1 MWLSSRTAMQR
12 YTHHYERF
20 ANHAKSRELESK
32 LREAT
37 LEKME
42 TMQDEGNKTWLDV
55 QFMKQATAQ
64 LIEARQILQVPQCR
78 FSSTAC
84 LRGLAGNLSSEREPL
99 PLRGPQISCKSSR
112 PLQAEPTS
120 LSADLTLVC
129 VECDVLSLVFS
140 LVLLPAVDLRGWIL
154 RADMVTDQYLHH
166 ESVGA

>member
-1 MWLSSRTAMQR
+1 MQR

-78 FSSTAC
+78 FSSTA
-84 LRGLAGNLSSEREPL
+84 RSELEQL
-99 PLRGPQISCKSSR
+99 LLRGPQVISPIVGGS
-112 PLQAEPTS
+112 
-120 LSADLTLVC
+120 
-129 VECDVLSLVFS
+129 VL
-140 LVLLPAVDLRGWIL
+140 PC
-154 RADMVTDQYLHH
+154 
-166 ESVGA
+166 